1 MPYPLAAP
9 PPSPSGSR
17 VRLLPPLGCPG
28 PELLVTQLEAPRWL
42 ALGYRNGP
50 VPQAPLELFWLVAPL
65 RWDEPEVGAA
75 IELLID
81 PRDASPAAI
90 SVDWGDGSSEL
101 VPWPVISRQPPRPRH
116 YYAARADLTVT
127 VSIGALSA
135 ALAVALLGCPV
146 APELAAARLRP
157 LLAGGGLAG
166 DDYDGRLSRTWQ
178 LRLHPTG
185 GLALQ
190 LDAATGRQ
198 ALALS
203 TRPAR
208 IYSGSG
214 PPPSGLSPPPIAGDF
229 FLDLAAGRI
238 YEFT

>member
-1 MPYPLAAP
+1 
-9 PPSPSGSR
+9 
-17 VRLLPPLGCPG
+17 VRLLSPLGCPG
-28 PELLVTQLEAPRWL
+28 PELLITQLEAPRWL
-42 ALGYRNGP
+42 ALGYRYGP

-81 PRDASPAAI
+81 PLAASLAAI
-90 SVDWGDGSSEL
+90 NVAWGDGSTEV
-101 VPWPVISRQPPRPRH
+101 VPWPVISREPPRPRH
-116 YYAARADLTVT
+116 FYAARADVTVT
-127 VSIGALSA
+127 VSIGPLTET
-135 ALAVALLGCPV
+135 LLVALLGCPV
-146 APELAAARLRP
+146 APEVQPVRLRP
-157 LLAGGGLAG
+157 LLAGGGLSG

-178 LRLHPTG
+178 VRVHPTG

-214 PPPSGLSPPPIAGDF
+214 PPPSGLSPSPIAGDF
-229 FLDLAAGRI
+229 FLDLAAGRV